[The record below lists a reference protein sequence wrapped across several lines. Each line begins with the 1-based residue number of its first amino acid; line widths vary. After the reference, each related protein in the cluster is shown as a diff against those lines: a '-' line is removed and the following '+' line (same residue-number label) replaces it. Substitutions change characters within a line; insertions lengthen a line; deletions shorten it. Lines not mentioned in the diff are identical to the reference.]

1 MGEHFGEYVFA
12 GFDKTRIGFD
22 RASRLTGGI
31 TLTEVEAQALDDL
44 PRVRCQQNQ
53 VGGEEYGFFDV
64 VGNQEHRLGG
74 ALPDLQQQLLHLLA
88 GEGVEGAEGFV
99 HQQHARVGSERAGQ
113 ADTLLLAARE
123 LPDAA
128 LFKTAKIDQCEHFPG
143 ASFAF
148 VPGNTG
154 QLQAEADVGQHVL
167 PGQQRVVLEH
177 HAALGA
183 RAFDRHAVEG
193 DAPGAGFD
201 ETGNQVQQRSLATA
215 GRAEGDQ
222 QLPGPQAQGDIRQH
236 RFRVAGVLCAD
247 ALQL

>member
-1 MGEHFGEYVFA
+1 MFA
-12 GFDKTRIGFD
+12 GFDKTRVGLD
-22 RASRLTGGI
+22 RAGRLTGGI
-31 TLTEVEAQALDDL
+31 TLTEIEAQAFDDL
-44 PRVRCQQNQ
+44 PRVGRQQNQ
-53 VGGEEYGFFDV
+53 VGGEEHGFFDV
-64 VGNQEHRLGG
+64 VGDQEHRLGG

-88 GEGVEGAEGFV
+88 GKGVESAERFV
-99 HQQHARVGSERAGQ
+99 HQQHARVGGEGASQ
-113 ADTLLLAARE
+113 ADTLLLAARK

-128 LFKTAKIDQCEHFPG
+128 LFKTGQIDQGEHFPG

-148 VPGNTG
+148 FPGDTG
-154 QLQAEADVGQHVL
+154 QLQAEPDVGQHVL
-167 PGQQRVVLEH
+167 PWQQRVVLKH
-177 HAALGA
+177 HAALGT
-183 RAFDRHAVEG
+183 RAFDGHAVEG